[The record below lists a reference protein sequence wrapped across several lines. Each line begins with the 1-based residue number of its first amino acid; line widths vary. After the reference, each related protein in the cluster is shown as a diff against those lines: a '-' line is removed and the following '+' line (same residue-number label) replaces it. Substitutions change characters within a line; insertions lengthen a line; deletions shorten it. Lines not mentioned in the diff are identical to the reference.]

1 MLTDLLIKLCDKSP
15 MLRRWLWRW
24 WYQRLARRIQAGEW
38 TFMNYGLA
46 ISDGRRELDPADEP
60 DRMCIQLYDRVVT
73 PGNVGGR
80 EVLEVG
86 AGRGGGASF
95 VARYHHPTKMTAV
108 DYSPQA
114 VAYCQKRHSVSNLAF
129 EVGDAE
135 ALPFADGSFD
145 AVVNVESSHC
155 YGSMATFVS
164 EVTRVLRPG
173 GFFLF
178 ADLREVAEMPK
189 LQALIAAQKG
199 LEIIEQEDIT
209 AMVLAALRGDEQR
222 KRAMIDDLVPANQ
235 RALFDEF
242 AGLEGSKIM
251 NGLESRSIVYHRF
264 MVKRV

>member
-1 MLTDLLIKLCDKSP
+1 
-15 MLRRWLWRW
+15 
-24 WYQRLARRIQAGEW
+24 
-38 TFMNYGLA
+38 
-46 ISDGRRELDPADEP
+46 
-60 DRMCIQLYDRVVT
+60 
-73 PGNVGGR
+73 
-80 EVLEVG
+80 
-86 AGRGGGASF
+86 
-95 VARYHHPTKMTAV
+95 MTAV

-114 VAYCQKRHSVSNLAF
+114 VAYCQKRHSISNLAF

-199 LEIIEQEDIT
+199 LEIVEQEDIT

-264 MVKRV
+264 VVKRV